1 MKQRIGDRYEFDR
14 TTDIIGRGG
23 MGTVYKGVD
32 TVTGQFV
39 AVKQLKPD
47 VLEDNPDFVERF
59 SREAEALRR
68 LNHPNIVSAL
78 GTIAD
83 DDAHYLIMEYVSGG
97 SLWEEMQNTHP
108 MTIVRVLQ
116 IALDLADAL
125 TRAHRLKI
133 LHRDLKPANILIAE
147 DGTPR
152 LTDFGVA
159 QIQGKTRVTRTG
171 AMIGT
176 LAYLSPEALNGEPI
190 DERSDIWAFGVILY
204 EMLTGRNPF
213 PDDNPT
219 LLLTAILTKP
229 VLDVAVL
236 RPDVPSQLA
245 NLVGNML
252 IKEPEDRIDSIR
264 KVGSEIE
271 DMIRR
276 LDSKTDIPIS
286 IKREIIIER
295 HSRFDTP
302 ISSASMPIPK
312 PVTASTVNKTGLNVV
327 KSETGEEFILVSK
340 NTANRMWVILALAVV
355 IIGAIGIFIVT
366 RPQDTTTPTTLTIN
380 SPNDN
385 ANLPPTPINNVANN
399 PNNQNNN
406 NNSPLP
412 APPVI
417 ADNEYPF
424 LIMPSTSPNNP
435 ETALQVQLLTELG
448 EVFRVNL
455 SYANLV
461 PVAVSPELELGNLR
475 GAPPS
480 PEQMGQLGNNARG
493 ILVLRPQRQGDQIK
507 VFIQLGNLSRLTHL
521 TLDRPSLE
529 RLVNLEI
536 VVNTPQ
542 ELAPYLVSAMAMVH
556 SANGD
561 LFEFM
566 RMITI
571 LSDLPPATGQIMS
584 QGVSRQIYGYFT
596 NFVTDDAA
604 ATQFIAEAV
613 RQDGGNPLVFM
624 YQALLQVRDG
634 NFESANSN
642 LLTAQRLGPT
652 NWAFPL
658 YIEYIMQQREGSHEL
673 LDTILTTRTD
683 DWFLYLLI
691 AHSSYITNDVAT
703 ANASLEQALALQPD
717 SNFAHL
723 LAAIIAI
730 REGKITYATSLL
742 GDMVRM
748 FPNPTIGYR
757 AMLYTFGDSMPE
769 GNLLYTAFGSL
780 LIGQYERV
788 IELTDT
794 MSQTATFPIA
804 DLYLMR
810 GLSFC
815 AMNRIDEAIEA
826 YGLGL
831 EVDPTNHLIH
841 LLRGEIYRAQGD
853 TEKAT
858 ADREQALG
866 LSMEL
871 DAYITIT
878 GNTDIQNISETCA
891 GFFDIV
897 TTMGG

>member
-1 MKQRIGDRYEFDR
+1 
-14 TTDIIGRGG
+14 
-23 MGTVYKGVD
+23 
-32 TVTGQFV
+32 
-39 AVKQLKPD
+39 
-47 VLEDNPDFVERF
+47 
-59 SREAEALRR
+59 
-68 LNHPNIVSAL
+68 
-78 GTIAD
+78 
-83 DDAHYLIMEYVSGG
+83 
-97 SLWEEMQNTHP
+97 
-108 MTIVRVLQ
+108 
-116 IALDLADAL
+116 
-125 TRAHRLKI
+125 
-133 LHRDLKPANILIAE
+133 
-147 DGTPR
+147 
-152 LTDFGVA
+152 
-159 QIQGKTRVTRTG
+159 RTG

-219 LLLTAILTKP
+219 LLLTSILTKP
-229 VLDVAVL
+229 VLDVVEL
-236 RPDVPSQLA
+236 RPDVPAQLA

-276 LDSKTDIPIS
+276 LDSKTDIPIA

-295 HSRFDTP
+295 SSRFDTP
-302 ISSASMPIPK
+302 ISSATMPK
-312 PVTASTVNKTGLNVV
+312 PVTASTVNKTGMNVV

-340 NTANRMWVILALAVV
+340 NTANRMWVILAVMVAVV
-355 IIGAIGIFIVT
+355 IIGAIGIFIAT
-366 RPQDTTTPTTLTIN
+366 RPNDEPTTPILTIN
-380 SPNDN
+380 NPPDERNVLPTQLPNQD
-385 ANLPPTPINNVANN
+385 NN
-399 PNNQNNN
+399 PNRNN

-417 ADNEYPF
+417 AENEYPF
-424 LIMPSTSPNNP
+424 LIMPGTTPNNP
-435 ETALQVQLLTELG
+435 ETALQLQLLTELD
-448 EVFRVNL
+448 EVFRVNV

-475 GAPPS
+475 GVPPS
-480 PEQMGQLGNNARG
+480 PEQLGQLGNNARG
-493 ILVLRPQRQGDQIK
+493 ILFLRPQRQGDQIK

-521 TLDRPSLE
+521 TLERPSLE
-529 RLVNLEI
+529 RLVNLEV

-542 ELAPYLVSAMAMVH
+542 DLAPYLVSAMAMVH

-571 LSDLPPATGQIMS
+571 LTDLPPATGQIMS

-604 ATQFIAEAV
+604 ATEFIAEAV

-624 YQALLQVRDG
+624 YQALLQLRDG

-658 YIEYIMQQREGSHEL
+658 YGVYILEQRENNYDILNS
-673 LDTILTTRTD
+673 ILTTRTD
-683 DWFLYLLI
+683 DWFLYLII
-691 AHSSYITNDVAT
+691 AHSSYIANDMVK
-703 ANASLEQALALQPD
+703 ANEALEQALALQPD

-723 LAAIIAI
+723 LASIIAI
-730 REGKITYATSLL
+730 RQGKIAYATSLL

-748 FPNPTIGYR
+748 FPNPTLGYR
-757 AMLYTFGDSMPE
+757 AMLVTFGDSMPR
-769 GNLLYTAFGSL
+769 GTSLYTAFGSL
-780 LIGQYERV
+780 LIGQYEQV
-788 IELTDT
+788 IALTDT
-794 MSQTATFPIA
+794 MPELAAFPTA

-815 AMNRIDEAIEA
+815 AMNRIDEALEA

-831 EVDPTNHLIH
+831 EVDPSNHLIH

-853 TEKAT
+853 TDKAT
-858 ADREQALG
+858 ADRELAQG
-866 LSMEL
+866 LSPEI
-871 DAYITIT
+871 DAYIAIT
-878 GNTDIQNISETCA
+878 ANADIENISETCA
-891 GFFDIV
+891 GFFDIA
-897 TTMGG
+897 TTMGS